1 MCSPKAGR
9 KAAELSS
16 ATIYSEPREGL
27 NAGMALESRHADL
40 FVLQHTRVSLVGNI
54 AKIELQCSRPRRSY
68 DMPRIQPPEFLLLER
83 QNSALLPFCHGNTTS
98 TTLPHAILVHRY
110 DAHNLYHV
118 IEGYIGMMQMAYM
131 AQMDPRDV
139 PVLFIDDYPPHDLDA
154 IWTSSMGNQ
163 KLGVDP
169 FLLRE
174 NQGKSSLCI
183 ENLVAGLSARTG
195 SMFLSTWGMHVSCPD
210 GNAMI
215 QSMVQYLIARFPG
228 VGDIAPNSLAMNS
241 SSTNTSSSSSST
253 TTRTARVLFI
263 DRRNYGTRKIQRQI
277 DPDSLSQ
284 LQYQVEHNSTRDD
297 GIQVKFVIWNPEG
310 IPLTD
315 QLQEV
320 RRAHVLIGAH
330 GAGLTHLVFQVP
342 QHSAAIEI
350 VPPDYERQPNAVVVS
365 NIFHNV
371 AQWSHRPFI
380 RVDAPQMPILSTAV
394 IEDITR
400 SISSLIDRVVA
411 SYTTLS

>member
-9 KAAELSS
+9 KQAKPSS
-16 ATIYSEPREGL
+16 GTIQSEPRVGL
-27 NAGMALESRHADL
+27 NAGMALESRHAEL
-40 FVLQHTRVSLVGNI
+40 FVLQHTRVSLVGNV

-68 DMPRIQPPEFLLLER
+68 DRPRIQPPEFLQLER
-83 QNSALLPFCHGNTTS
+83 QSLALPHFCHGNTTS
-98 TTLPHAILVHRY
+98 ITLPHAILVHRY

-118 IEGYIGMMQMAYM
+118 IEGYIGMMQMSYM

-139 PVLFIDDYPPHDLDA
+139 PILFIDDYPRHDLDT
-154 IWTSSMGNQ
+154 IWTTAMGNQ

-174 NQGKSSLCI
+174 KQVCV

-195 SMFLSTWGMHVSCPD
+195 SMFLSTWGMQVSCPE
-210 GNAMI
+210 GNEMI

-228 VGDIAPNSLAMNS
+228 IGDIAPNSLAIDS
-241 SSTNTSSSSSST
+241 SSANSSSSSSST

-284 LQYQVEHNSTRDD
+284 LQYHVEHNSTRDD
-297 GIQVKFVIWNPEG
+297 GIKVQFIIWNPEG
-310 IPLTD
+310 ISLTA

-320 RRAHVLIGAH
+320 RRSHVLIGAH

-350 VPPDYERQPNAVVVS
+350 VPPDYERQPNAVAVS

-394 IEDITR
+394 IDDIAT
-400 SISSLIDRVVA
+400 SIHSLIDRVAA
-411 SYTTLS
+411 SYAVLS